1 MNYLFLR
8 YKSIEHRHLESSK
21 EVVSPWEDSGGGGAF
36 SKGKSFADVVYR
48 GKKEVGEK
56 V

>member
-21 EVVSPWEDSGGGGAF
+21 EVVSPLEDSGGGGAF